1 VRQPLSP
8 TASAGE
14 RTRWYLGVWY
24 WASRPFTLTA
34 SIVPILVGSALAFQE
49 ERAVV
54 HLFVL
59 ALIASV
65 LVQIGTNLTD
75 EFSDD
80 AIPEARGQKLI
91 APYKVIAL
99 GLLSNRTVKLGAVI
113 SFALATGIGLY
124 IVAVAGWPILVIAL
138 ASLFVAYLYAGGP
151 KPLGTV
157 GLGNPLVFVFMGPV
171 MVMGAHYVHIREITM
186 DAFLVSVPVACLV
199 TAILV
204 ANDLRDL
211 EEDRVAGKTT
221 PVTLFGRPFGRL
233 LFTALVVGAFVAA
246 PLLATVGGLGLWL
259 LLSGAALYPAYGSLR
274 KIWGEESRP
283 SFAVAMRHSARLH
296 WWFGVLFA
304 AGLALGR
311 P

>member
-1 VRQPLSP
+1 MRQPLSP
-8 TASAGE
+8 TASTWE
-14 RTRWYLGVWY
+14 RIRWYAGVWY
-24 WASRPFTLTA
+24 WAARPFTLTA

-49 ERAVV
+49 ERAVL

-80 AIPEARGQKLI
+80 AIPESRGQKLI

-99 GLLSNRTVKLGAVI
+99 GLLSNKTVKLGAVL

-124 IVAVAGWPILVIAL
+124 IVAVAGWPILFIAL
-138 ASLFVAYLYAGGP
+138 ASLVVAYLYAGGP

-171 MVMGAHYVHIREITM
+171 MVIGAHYVHVREITM

-221 PVTLFGRPFGRL
+221 PVTLFGRPFVRL

-246 PLLATVGGLGLWL
+246 PVLATIGGLGLWL
-259 LLSGAALYPAYGSLR
+259 LLSGVALYPAYGSLR

-283 SFAVAMRHSARLH
+283 SFAVAMRNSARLH
-296 WWFGVLFA
+296 WWFGVMFA

-311 P
+311 L